1 MKLQLSSYEETTG
14 PAVFGEIAPAREK
27 YTGPERRRANRR
39 ARADRRLEM
48 RYELNSSDR
57 RDSAGRRVDD
67 QTMKFW

>member
-1 MKLQLSSYEETTG
+1 MDFQLCSCEETTG
-14 PAVFGEIAPAREK
+14 PAVFGETTPTQEK

-48 RYELNSSDR
+48 RFELNSSDR
-57 RDSAGRRVDD
+57 RESAGRRVDD